1 MVHRFGCFDDS
12 NMRAAFSAVNALCI
26 IYFWFRIDLGM
37 PAAYPRNMAKV
48 NIVSRLRAFLGET
61 QTEFAERFGVNQST
75 VCRWEA
81 GEEPSGPALVLLN
94 HLERERLAKLK
105 KAELRAAG

>member
-1 MVHRFGCFDDS
+1 
-12 NMRAAFSAVNALCI
+12 
-26 IYFWFRIDLGM
+26 
-37 PAAYPRNMAKV
+37 MAKV

-81 GEEPSGPALVLLN
+81 GEDPSGPALVLLN
-94 HLERERLAKLK
+94 YLERERLAKLK